1 MKFKSWKQRA
11 EDRGTS
17 VSTEKRIAAT
27 DSRYPKLVQMTPGRV
42 AFVASEC
49 DAYDAILIAERDEGQ
64 QADQTARAA
73 RRAGGGDAGA
83 A

>member
-1 MKFKSWKQRA
+1 MKFISWKQRA
-11 EDRGTS
+11 DDRGTS
-17 VSTEKRIAAT
+17 VSTEKHIAAT

-42 AFVASEC
+42 ALVASEC

-64 QADQTARAA
+64 QADQTAQAA
-73 RRAGGGDAGA
+73 KRDGGGNAGA